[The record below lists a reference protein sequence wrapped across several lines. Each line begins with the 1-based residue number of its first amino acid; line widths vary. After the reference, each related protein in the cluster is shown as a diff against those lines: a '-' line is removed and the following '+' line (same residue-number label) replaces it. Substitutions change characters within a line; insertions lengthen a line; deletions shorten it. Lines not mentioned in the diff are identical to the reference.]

1 MSVSLAELAG
11 FSGEDA
17 ESVAAR
23 DDVAAYAA
31 LVEGLVELRRCRQM
45 TQADVAEAMGTSQS
59 VVSKFERLGGD
70 ARFSTIQRYAR
81 AVGARL
87 HCLTGIEGGQAT
99 AFRARPAS
107 GVDDFY
113 DPAAAR

>member
-17 ESVAAR
+17 EIVAAR